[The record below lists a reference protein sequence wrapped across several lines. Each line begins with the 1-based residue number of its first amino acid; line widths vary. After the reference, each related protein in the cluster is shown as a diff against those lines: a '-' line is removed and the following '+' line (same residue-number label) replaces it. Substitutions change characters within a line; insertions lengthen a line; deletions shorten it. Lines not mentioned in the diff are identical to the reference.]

1 MVSRLPASKLEELR
15 LLVAQWQGRKFCV
28 KKDVQSLVGKLQQA
42 SKVIRSGQ
50 TFLRKMFELLK
61 GTSKKQHF
69 IPEHF
74 FLFQPHVVES
84 VSTC

>member
-1 MVSRLPASKLEELR
+1 MSKLEGPTECLTFLRIEIDAQVMVSRLPASKLEELR

-42 SKVIRSGQ
+42 SKVIRSGR

-61 GTSKKQHF
+61 GT
-69 IPEHF
+69 
-74 FLFQPHVVES
+74 
-84 VSTC
+84 